1 MPTKTLWTR
10 DFTLVTV
17 ASALGA
23 IGSIAS
29 GFALSFLVFD
39 ETGSTLASAL
49 VLAVQ
54 LVPYLVVPIAFAPW
68 MDRLPRKPFLVA
80 GDCVNGILYALAG
93 LYLLHCSFSYVGY
106 LVFSLLISS
115 LGAFD
120 ELAYNSMYPKLIPQG
135 MEQRGYTVSSMLYP
149 VMNVVMMP
157 VAGVLY
163 ETVGVGWVLVA
174 QGVLSVAAA
183 AVESRIRVRE
193 ERRMA
198 GERASL
204 ALWWA
209 DVREAAR
216 YLREERGLANMYAY
230 QAVTNGVASG
240 YAPLL
245 VAYFSTAS
253 GLSPALYALF
263 SVAEFVGRSVGG
275 AVQYRHEVPP
285 KRRFG
290 ICFGVYNLYELMD
303 MVLLWLP
310 YPLMLANRA
319 VVGFCGVN
327 SATLRHAAVQTYL
340 PDELRARM
348 NAFESAVIMAGRSV
362 LALAVGAMGEVMD
375 VRLCMTL
382 SAAAALAVCWAT
394 VWRAREDVRVLFVS
408 RARSSS

>member
-1 MPTKTLWTR
+1 
-10 DFTLVTV
+10 
-17 ASALGA
+17 
-23 IGSIAS
+23 
-29 GFALSFLVFD
+29 
-39 ETGSTLASAL
+39 
-49 VLAVQ
+49 
-54 LVPYLVVPIAFAPW
+54 
-68 MDRLPRKPFLVA
+68 
-80 GDCVNGILYALAG
+80 
-93 LYLLHCSFSYVGY
+93 
-106 LVFSLLISS
+106 
-115 LGAFD
+115 
-120 ELAYNSMYPKLIPQG
+120 
-135 MEQRGYTVSSMLYP
+135 
-149 VMNVVMMP
+149 MP

-183 AVESRIRVRE
+183 AVESRIRLRE
-193 ERRMA
+193 ERRME
-198 GERASL
+198 GKRASL

-209 DVREAAR
+209 DVHEAAR
-216 YLREERGLANMYAY
+216 YLRGERGLANMYVY

-245 VAYFSTAS
+245 VAHFSTAP

-263 SVAEFVGRSVGG
+263 SVAEFMGRSVGG

-303 MVLLWLP
+303 MALLWLP

-327 SATLRHAAVQTYL
+327 SATLRQAAVQTYL

-348 NAFESAVIMAGRSV
+348 NAFEGAVIMAGRSV
-362 LALAVGAMGEVMD
+362 LTLVVGAMGEVMD

-394 VWRAREDVRVLFVS
+394 VWRARDDVRALFVS
-408 RARSSS
+408 RGDPSVAA